1 MKLNSMDSIG
11 RKTHIATRDWCLSEW
26 KAFRSSVKDYYT
38 LKDKAYSSGD
48 YSLITEFRELKLEL
62 ILKHK

>member
-1 MKLNSMDSIG
+1 MKLNSMDNIG
-11 RKTHIATRDWCLSEW
+11 RKTHIATQDWCLSEW

>member
-11 RKTHIATRDWCLSEW
+11 RRTHIATQDWCLSEW